1 MVCTIFCKHIY
12 LSQPLF
18 SVVFMKQ
25 NQNARQNRQGRSGQY
40 NKPNQ
45 NNNQKRG
52 GKGRHNN
59 NRQQQ
64 QPASPTRQV
73 DSRGPGGSL
82 RGNAKQLYE
91 KYKTLAQEKRSSDRQ
106 LSESLYQYADHY
118 YRIFAEFA
126 AIEAANLVAK
136 ENERAKRAQEEAE
149 RRENTR
155 PPEPDEPIIQA
166 SEDEKPPKEKP
177 KEKIEEKTE
186 ENIVEPAA
194 MENPP
199 PKKRRGRPEKAK
211 DETAEA

>member
-1 MVCTIFCKHIY
+1 
-12 LSQPLF
+12 
-18 SVVFMKQ
+18 MKQ

-40 NKPNQ
+40 NKSNQ

-59 NRQQQ
+59 NRQQ
-64 QPASPTRQV
+64 PASPNRQV
-73 DSRGPGGSL
+73 DSRGPAGSL

-91 KYKTLAQEKRSSDRQ
+91 KYKTLAQEKRASDRQ

-126 AIEAANLVAK
+126 AIEAANQVAR

-149 RRENTR
+149 RRANAK
-155 PPEPDEPIIQA
+155 PAEPDEPIMQT
-166 SEDEKPPKEKP
+166 SEAEKPPKEK
-177 KEKIEEKTE
+177 TE
-186 ENIVEPAA
+186 ENIAEPVA

-199 PKKRRGRPEKAK
+199 PKKRRSRSDKAK
-211 DETAEA
+211 GETAEA

>member
-1 MVCTIFCKHIY
+1 
-12 LSQPLF
+12 
-18 SVVFMKQ
+18 MKQ

-64 QPASPTRQV
+64 PASPTRQV
-73 DSRGPGGSL
+73 DSRGPAGSL

-126 AIEAANLVAK
+126 AIEAANLVAR
-136 ENERAKRAQEEAE
+136 ENERAKHAREEAE
-149 RRENTR
+149 KRENTR
-155 PPEPDEPIIQA
+155 PPEPDEPTIQA

-177 KEKIEEKTE
+177 KEKTE
-186 ENIVEPAA
+186 ENILEPAVT
-194 MENPP
+194 ESPP
-199 PKKRRGRPEKAK
+199 PRKRRGRPEKAK